1 MELLIK
7 LAALSL
13 CVSAVTALLK
23 KSDEALSLLLLLA
36 AVLVGCAMLL
46 PALSELFDFCERALS
61 LTDLPLTLF
70 VPVVKVTAIALVARF
85 SCALCADAGAERAV
99 KSARRGGDAV
109 RARLRA
115 AAHGGAARD
124 GGGISM
130 KKLLCLL
137 FAAFLLCVS
146 ASALELPSELD
157 DTVPRE
163 LIDSAEA
170 GDDLLLRGGQYLFF
184 RTFAR
189 HCRMR
194 WQIPARR
201 DGADAALALVRARRE
216 HGGERGRRPR
226 DTRAISA
233 CWARWRSQ

>member
-85 SCALCADAGAERAV
+85 SCALCADAGQSALSSLLARYFGTTYWAVHVGFGVDVRVVLASLLVGLVAPPLAALPAIRRALRV
-99 KSARRGGDAV
+99 DLREALEATGSTTGGQDAV
-109 RARLRA
+109 DRAREISQNQQTELVV
-115 AAHGGAARD
+115 HGHNGR
-124 GGGISM
+124 IQC
-130 KKLLCLL
+130 K
-137 FAAFLLCVS
+137 
-146 ASALELPSELD
+146 
-157 DTVPRE
+157 
-163 LIDSAEA
+163 DS
-170 GDDLLLRGGQYLFF
+170 
-184 RTFAR
+184 
-189 HCRMR
+189 
-194 WQIPARR
+194 
-201 DGADAALALVRARRE
+201 
-216 HGGERGRRPR
+216 HGHDPFPPKG
-226 DTRAISA
+226 
-233 CWARWRSQ
+233 

>member
-46 PALSELFDFCERALS
+46 PALSELFDFCERVLL

-70 VPVVKVTAIALVARF
+70 VPVVKVTAIALVARL
-85 SCALCADAGAERAV
+85 SCALCADAGQ
-99 KSARRGGDAV
+99 SALSSLLAAAGTAV

-146 ASALELPSELD
+146 ASALELPSGLD
-157 DTVPRE
+157 DIVPRE
-163 LIDSAEA
+163 LIDNAET
-170 GDDLLLRGGQYLFF
+170 GNDLLLRGGQYLF

-194 WQIPARR
+194 WQIPCA
-201 DGADAALALVRARRE
+201 
-216 HGGERGRRPR
+216 
-226 DTRAISA
+226 
-233 CWARWRSQ
+233 ARWR

>member
-85 SCALCADAGAERAV
+85 SCALCADAGQSALSSLLAALSLMLFPIPLDNPVSRILGQPLTLAAV
-99 KSARRGGDAV
+99 QIVVIA
-109 RARLRA
+109 
-115 AAHGGAARD
+115 
-124 GGGISM
+124 
-130 KKLLCLL
+130 
-137 FAAFLLCVS
+137 FAAGLVARIGRAFG
-146 ASALELPSELD
+146 
-157 DTVPRE
+157 VP
-163 LIDSAEA
+163 
-170 GDDLLLRGGQYLFF
+170 
-184 RTFAR
+184 
-189 HCRMR
+189 
-194 WQIPARR
+194 
-201 DGADAALALVRARRE
+201 
-216 HGGERGRRPR
+216 
-226 DTRAISA
+226 
-233 CWARWRSQ
+233 